1 MVQVGNCWTMAWPG
15 PAAVYNTNMCYAM
28 NNLSV
33 TLMRKVP
40 DLAQNFVQSYLNEIN

>member
-15 PAAVYNTNMCYAM
+15 PAAVYNTNMCYNAM

-40 DLAQNFVQSYLNEIN
+40 DLYLNVIN